1 MIFVT
6 DNQVTLFLNGSTLST
21 HLLILFQINI
31 SFDFDI
37 KKNHLTHFGDV
48 RPCDVIT
55 RYFASNKNLNYLV
68 NRGSLSGKFGHD
80 MKRKKKEKIPK
91 FSLNDRFQG
100 LAPACI
106 SLITSSD

>member
-6 DNQVTLFLNGSTLST
+6 DNQVILFLNGGTLST

-31 SFDFDI
+31 SVTLTL
-37 KKNHLTHFGDV
+37 KKIHLTHFGDV

-68 NRGSLSGKFGHD
+68 NRGSLSGKFGQD

-91 FSLNDRFQG
+91 FDRFQG

-106 SLITSSD
+106 SFLITSSD